1 MRDSPTILDFN
12 RRRCFA
18 VNTLHRRS
26 RSAEDGVA
34 PNPLVCANN
43 AWQLTMPTVE
53 ISSNTP
59 TT

>member
-1 MRDSPTILDFN
+1 M
-12 RRRCFA
+12 
-18 VNTLHRRS
+18 LHRRS

-34 PNPLVCANN
+34 PNPLVWANN

>member
-1 MRDSPTILDFN
+1 LDFN